1 MTEPFFMHHL
11 WLDSRK
17 LVELGKM
24 LRLPLNLTDDDYLV
38 HCALGELFGEWM
50 PGSYALEATA
60 DSRARERFLPVLAY
74 STASASAL
82 RQHAELAAS
91 PTVFACLD
99 WDRFD
104 SKPMPTT
111 FESGTRLGFQVKV
124 CPTVRLASARDGH
137 KKGAEIDAFVHR
149 SRELDDPT
157 TPIERDQVYSDW
169 LRNYFEKRPEHPT
182 GATLESVQLE
192 RFSLP
197 KMMRRTQGDQRKAR
211 TFTLPAATL
220 QGVLCVTDTALFE
233 QTLRRGIGRH
243 RSFGFGMLKLRP
255 PPRG

>member
-38 HCALGELFGEWM
+38 HCALGELFGDLM
-50 PGSYALEATA
+50 PESYSLEA
-60 DSRARERFLPVLAY
+60 SEQSKQRERFLPVLAY
-74 STASASAL
+74 TTASAGAL
-82 RQHAELAAS
+82 RQNAELAAS

-111 FESGTRLGFQVKV
+111 FEPGTRLGFQVKV
-124 CPTVRLASARDGH
+124 CPIVRLSSARNDH
-137 KKGAEIDAFVHR
+137 KKGSEIDAFVHR
-149 SRELDDPT
+149 SWQLDDPDQ
-157 TPIERDQVYSDW
+157 PLERDEVYSDW
-169 LRNYFEKRPEHPT
+169 LRNYFEKRPDHPT
-182 GATLESVQLE
+182 GAVLETVRLE
-192 RFSLP
+192 NFSLP
-197 KMMRRTQGDQRKAR
+197 KTMRRTQGDQRKAR
-211 TFTLPAATL
+211 AFTLPSATL
-220 QGVLCVTDTALFE
+220 QGVLRVTDTALFAE
-233 QTLRRGIGRH
+233 TLRRGVGRH

-255 PPRG
+255 AGR